1 MFFFSFKEL
10 SHCPPEWLYQ
20 FPFPPTVEDGCLLCT
35 PQRMWFL
42 NRPLKASTSP
52 SPSGPCVASPESH
65 LSCRR
70 IFQARTEAALG
81 MEGGSR
87 VTVPTRHAPLQS
99 AVVFAKQPFL
109 LFFFCLAYG
118 SSHCKPARF
127 PHFCFLRACSVAQ
140 KCLTLCDAMDCS
152 PPGSSVLGDSPGK
165 NPGVGCHA
173 LPQEIFPTLH
183 LLSPALAGGF
193 FTTHPGC
200 RDCHPKDLNLQGCR
214 SSCSLSH
221 ATREGFTHTRGQT
234 VWASSLTLP

>member
-1 MFFFSFKEL
+1 
-10 SHCPPEWLYQ
+10 
-20 FPFPPTVEDGCLLCT
+20 
-35 PQRMWFL
+35 MWFL
-42 NRPLKASTSP
+42 NPPLEASTSP

-65 LSCRR
+65 LSSRR

-87 VTVPTRHAPLQS
+87 VTVPTRHTPLQS

-127 PHFCFLRACSVAQ
+127 PRFCFLRACSVAQ
-140 KCLTLCDAMDCS
+140 KCLTLRDAMDCS
-152 PPGSSVLGDSPGK
+152 PPGSSVLGDSLGK

-183 LLSPALAGGF
+183 LLCLLHWQGGSLPLILVVVIVILRIS
-193 FTTHPGC
+193 TCRGVGPPVACPMPPGKASRVPGARLCGRHP
-200 RDCHPKDLNLQGCR
+200 
-214 SSCSLSH
+214 
-221 ATREGFTHTRGQT
+221 
-234 VWASSLTLP
+234 